1 MGRSF
6 YSYQRQWNEGGAA
19 AKPWAAKWWW
29 QPRSGCRRH
38 GLGADVRTVRL
49 TSRPHVV
56 SHFSELSKLAEI
68 YKVKKAAL
76 SCYKKFQF
84 LYGASLEYSEQHS
97 QLCQLQ
103 IPNKNK
109 VKNPET
115 DSIFEYLMNFKRD
128 STLLEKSDKFFKIP
142 S

>member
-1 MGRSF
+1 
-6 YSYQRQWNEGGAA
+6 
-19 AKPWAAKWWW
+19 
-29 QPRSGCRRH
+29 
-38 GLGADVRTVRL
+38 
-49 TSRPHVV
+49 
-56 SHFSELSKLAEI
+56 
-68 YKVKKAAL
+68 
-76 SCYKKFQF
+76 
-84 LYGASLEYSEQHS
+84 
-97 QLCQLQ
+97 LCQLQ